1 MGDQL
6 GTMRSL
12 VGRVRQRVGLT
23 ERVAALEVEIQECR
37 ELNLRLAELID
48 VVGELLLPVAE
59 RDEDAVKEVLRRYAA
74 AVGGPAR

>member
-6 GTMRSL
+6 GVMRSL
-12 VGRVRQRVGLT
+12 AGRARQRVGLAD
-23 ERVAALEVEIQECR
+23 RVAALESEIQECR
-37 ELNLRLAELID
+37 ELNLRLAELVD

-59 RDEDAVKEVLRRYAA
+59 RDEEAMKEVLRRYTA